1 MILNKLG
8 QFRVIVQIGAFVL
21 SFFCED
27 LFGLGSLQLVFH
39 PNFCFCA
46 FYPQEHF
53 HPKKFHIHVLMIIQE
68 DL

>member
-8 QFRVIVQIGAFVL
+8 QFRVIVQIGAFVF

-27 LFGLGSLQLVFH
+27 LFGLGSLQLVSH
-39 PNFCFCA
+39 PNFCFGA
-46 FYPQEHF
+46 FLSTRTFSSE
-53 HPKKFHIHVLMIIQE
+53 KFHIHVLMIIQE